1 MDLKVYKKIISKKE
15 VKNKNVKTLINKL
28 SVFIT
33 LSDGVSN
40 RFFPLG
46 ARYIIR
52 LIEDYHKVV
61 FLQDRII
68 SRNNILKKI
77 DSLSP
82 NLIWISIQPSAE
94 NLFFFI
100 KNISKIY
107 FGTIILGNIGSRW
120 ITQEQLIEL
129 NLNIIVV
136 LGQGEDATKE
146 LIILNDKGLLNIN
159 YIREIPNI
167 YGYMN
172 NIYFQNKLEKKVNN
186 QQIIPS
192 SNGLSE
198 AIKRG
203 DIITVRTS
211 SGCNFNCIFCSVKDI
226 NNGQKWKQFDNNILY
241 LTLQNI
247 IDNGMNNGVIRFI
260 DDDTAV
266 SLDYLLSI
274 SETFKDINQ
283 KNNTNLQYGFATN
296 AIHLYNPNDTKEK
309 RKFRKFVWKQVVKNG
324 LKDLFLGLE
333 SGSTTQLKRLGKNT
347 NSDINYNAYNFVK
360 TLNINLEIGFI
371 PIDPLMN
378 DNNWKSEFLDNIKL
392 AKYVEVYLS
401 SPTWLSTIRVY
412 ENSPLKRSLKNNNL
426 LLDKIKYTNEY
437 NFNYLS
443 IEVKEFIHHLGIC
456 LCDDDV
462 NNGLYRLKREL
473 KNIIRYDTQHSKDFV
488 TLIKSFSFD
497 LINLEF
503 NYIECIISKTDI
515 FKYKQDFIKNLL
527 ILLFNLEKELSSF
540 SVEVYFDKIKLSLKM
555 AIKTTNEWKE
565 YNN

>member
-211 SGCNFNCIFCSVKDI
+211 SGCNFNCIFCSVKD
-226 NNGQKWKQFDNNILY
+226 N
-241 LTLQNI
+241 
-247 IDNGMNNGVIRFI
+247 
-260 DDDTAV
+260 
-266 SLDYLLSI
+266 
-274 SETFKDINQ
+274 
-283 KNNTNLQYGFATN
+283 
-296 AIHLYNPNDTKEK
+296 
-309 RKFRKFVWKQVVKNG
+309 
-324 LKDLFLGLE
+324 
-333 SGSTTQLKRLGKNT
+333 
-347 NSDINYNAYNFVK
+347 
-360 TLNINLEIGFI
+360 
-371 PIDPLMN
+371 
-378 DNNWKSEFLDNIKL
+378 
-392 AKYVEVYLS
+392 
-401 SPTWLSTIRVY
+401 
-412 ENSPLKRSLKNNNL
+412 RS
-426 LLDKIKYTNEY
+426 
-437 NFNYLS
+437 
-443 IEVKEFIHHLGIC
+443 
-456 LCDDDV
+456 
-462 NNGLYRLKREL
+462 
-473 KNIIRYDTQHSKDFV
+473 
-488 TLIKSFSFD
+488 
-497 LINLEF
+497 
-503 NYIECIISKTDI
+503 
-515 FKYKQDFIKNLL
+515 
-527 ILLFNLEKELSSF
+527 
-540 SVEVYFDKIKLSLKM
+540 
-555 AIKTTNEWKE
+555 
-565 YNN
+565 